1 MTHRWGDG
9 FRVIHKRNVYI
20 KPVNIYGKGPNKNG
34 FFHPHHGINW
44 TTNIDIF
51 GRNGPARKGD
61 ASVRSEN
68 IDAWL
73 LNANLSVAS
82 LNMPIGSALQRIWN
96 IIFGY
101 FNTGQKIGA
110 GIEKITSDKEIIER
124 NTGTTKQKTNS
135 SGKMKGKYQDWIKR
149 NSMVGNAY
157 EDPTGDSILFISPYG
172 DSTLYVPFT
181 GSSRKKILL
190 KRKK

>member
-20 KPVNIYGKGPNKNG
+20 KPVNIYGKKSNKNG

-73 LNANLSVAS
+73 LNANLSVAN
-82 LNMPIGSALQRIWN
+82 LHVPFGNALQRIWGV
-96 IIFGY
+96 IFGY
-101 FNTGQKIGA
+101 FNFGQKIGA
-110 GIEKITSDKEIIER
+110 GIEKITPDKDIIEIYTGIGKKLNSFGNSKKKVL
-124 NTGTTKQKTNS
+124 NTNDTIFVKKDSLPYKTGPSYFDVSYAN
-135 SGKMKGKYQDWIKR
+135 KGDTLIQYSEGVFYQPNK
-149 NSMVGNAY
+149 
-157 EDPTGDSILFISPYG
+157 
-172 DSTLYVPFT
+172 
-181 GSSRKKILL
+181 
-190 KRKK
+190 